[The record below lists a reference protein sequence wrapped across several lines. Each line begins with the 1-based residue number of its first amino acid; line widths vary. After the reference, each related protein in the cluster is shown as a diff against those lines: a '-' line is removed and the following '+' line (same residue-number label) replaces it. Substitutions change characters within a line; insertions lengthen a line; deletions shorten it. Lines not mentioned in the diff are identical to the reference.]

1 MGLFGLFSDDD
12 EHDVRLTDR
21 EIEKLTKNMSWSEKR
36 EFYRRQDELERDRAD
51 KEAWL
56 WAMGADDD
64 EDDF

>member
-1 MGLFGLFSDDD
+1 
-12 EHDVRLTDR
+12 
-21 EIEKLTKNMSWSEKR
+21 MSWSEKR
-36 EFYRRQDELERDRAD
+36 EFYRRQEELERDRAD